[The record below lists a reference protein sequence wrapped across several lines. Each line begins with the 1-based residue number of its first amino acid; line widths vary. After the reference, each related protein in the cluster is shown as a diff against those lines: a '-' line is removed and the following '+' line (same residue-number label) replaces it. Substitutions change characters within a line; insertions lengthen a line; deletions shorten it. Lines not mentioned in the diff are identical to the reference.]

1 MKRKKVLALCLAT
14 AMTASMLAGC
24 GSDGGGSKESS
35 SSASEQSSAEESS
48 TEEKSS
54 EEGGSEAESGEES
67 GSEEGGTSGNVVAFE
82 DIEFPDAMHVTC
94 PQALP
99 RRISPGTA
107 MTT

>member
-1 MKRKKVLALCLAT
+1 
-14 AMTASMLAGC
+14 MTASMLAGC

-82 DIEFPDAMHVTC
+82 DIEFPDAMPASPT
-94 PQALP
+94 QADQSWYGYDDMSVHYDLEF
-99 RRISPGTA
+99 
-107 MTT
+107 MTTDNGE